1 MQTIL
6 GANGAIAH
14 VLAQELAKH
23 YTTDIRLVS
32 RTPRAVNP
40 TDQLHP
46 ANLLDADQTMQAVAG
61 SEIAYMTVGLPL
73 DTTLWAEQWPIV
85 MQNII
90 QACQA
95 HGTKLVFFD
104 NTYMYPQTGEVLR
117 EDTRFAPYGPKGRVR
132 GQITQLLLDEMAT
145 GRIEALIARAP
156 EFYGPGKTQS
166 FTNANL
172 FANIRQGKKLRVFLC
187 DDTLRSLIYAPD
199 ASRATALLGNTPDAY
214 SQTWHL
220 PCDDNRLTYKQFI
233 GLTSELFEKPLDYS
247 VVPKWMLQGMAML
260 NKPIREVSELLPRYA
275 HDNVFESGKFKAQFP
290 DFRVTTYREGIEAIR
305 DEGV

>member
-6 GANGAIAH
+6 GANGAIAEF
-14 VLAQELAKH
+14 LARELHQH
-23 YTTDIRLVS
+23 YTTDLRLVS
-32 RTPRAVNP
+32 RNPKLINP

-46 ANLLDADQTMQAVAG
+46 ANLLDPEQTLRAVAG

-73 DTTLWAEQWPIV
+73 NTAQWVEQWPV
-85 MQNII
+85 LMQNII
-90 QACQA
+90 RACQA

-117 EDTRFAPYGPKGRVR
+117 EDTRFAPNGPKGQVR
-132 GQITQLLLDEMAT
+132 GEIAQLLLDEMVA

-156 EFYGPGKTQS
+156 EFYGPKPTQS

-172 FANIRQGKKLRVFLC
+172 FANIRQGKKLRVFGR

-214 SQTWHL
+214 GQTWHL

-233 GLTSELFEKPLDYS
+233 ALASEVYGRELDYN
-247 VVPKWMLQGMAML
+247 VVPIWLLKTLALFKDQL
-260 NKPIREVSELLPRYA
+260 REVRELLPRYV
-275 HDNVFESGKFKAQFP
+275 HDNVFESTKFKQQFP
-290 DFRVTTYREGIEAIR
+290 TFRVTTYREGIR
-305 DEGV
+305 SCFNF

>member
-14 VLAQELAKH
+14 VLAHELHEH

-32 RTPRAVNP
+32 RTPKPVNP
-40 TDQLHP
+40 TDQLYP
-46 ANLLDADQTMQAVAG
+46 ANLLDADQTTQAVAG

-73 DTTLWAEQWPIV
+73 DTAMWVEQWPIV
-85 MQNII
+85 MHNII
-90 QACQA
+90 RACQT

-117 EDTRFAPYGPKGRVR
+117 EDTRFAPNGPKGHVR
-132 GQITQLLLDEMAT
+132 GQIAQMLLDEMAA
-145 GRIEALIARAP
+145 GRIDALIARAP

-166 FTNANL
+166 FTNANI
-172 FANIRQGKKLRVFLC
+172 FANIRQGKKLRVFLR

-214 SQTWHL
+214 GQTWHL
-220 PCDDNRLTYKQFI
+220 PCDDNRLTYKEFVALVAEVF
-233 GLTSELFEKPLDYS
+233 GRSLDYS

-260 NKPIREVSELLPRYA
+260 NKPIREISELLPRYE
-275 HDNVFESGKFKAQFP
+275 HDNIFESAKFKARFP
-290 DFRVTTYREGIEAIR
+290 DFGVTTYRRGIEAIR
-305 DEGV
+305 DEVV